1 MYWYFL
7 CKLCFE
13 TVWYQTN
20 TSCSDNI
27 SAACEVFSL
36 NIIVIIYSKLS
47 LLQRT
52 VIYSKLSLLQ
62 RTVNSHLTY
71 CRMRNSK
78 EFTCQPLPPIITS
91 GGQHL
96 AAMLSETVIFKA
108 SDPKYIT
115 LISKNKT
122 IWCSKSMILL
132 LNRNYILYNGKTHQ

>member
-1 MYWYFL
+1 MHINWPMFWYFFL

-27 SAACEVFSL
+27 SAACEVFSM
-36 NIIVIIYSKLS
+36 NIIVI
-47 LLQRT
+47 
-52 VIYSKLSLLQ
+52 IYSKLSLLQ

-78 EFTCQPLPPIITS
+78 EFTCQPLPPIVTS